1 MGSRETF
8 DHQGIQGAG
17 QHRWGWWRRFH
28 PLRWGCHQGLA
39 QQCTTCSYGVMRDA
53 SNMWRRF
60 SSYWQN
66 NEEINYDYIYT
77 WWYMMIHDDT
87 WWYMMFQARWWW
99 LWATTAWSQ
108 IKSTGKEVVV
118 RTPKLGQNSAGERG
132 ASSFSWRKNHWSD
145 KVSGCCL
152 LTKQRS
158 ENEHVGMGWSH
169 QPVYTTDTSVYTPV
183 LVAHVSWI
191 SWIYQCLV
199 PAISSYEF
207 NLLPHVPQ
215 SQNEWNHPPKWKDSG
230 PNNSK
235 SCCVCVPIGSIGT
248 QFIPEFRYVGVLF
261 LLGSSELFF

>member
-1 MGSRETF
+1 MSPWVPGRHLITKVSKVQDSTGEGDGGDSTHWDEDATKGWPNNVRPAATASWETPQICGE
-8 DHQGIQGAG
+8 D
-17 QHRWGWWRRFH
+17 
-28 PLRWGCHQGLA
+28 LA
-39 QQCTTCSYGVMRDA
+39 AIGRTMRKLI
-53 SNMWRRF
+53 M
-60 SSYWQN
+60 
-66 NEEINYDYIYT
+66 IIYIY
-77 WWYMMIHDDT
+77 T